1 MIRKQGQVT
10 LQMTVIS
17 DDSYVVGE
25 ANKSFIL
32 TNGDV
37 MGGVKIREDDAGVK
51 IEEGEGEGEDGIDS
65 HRYLDLE
72 NDENDYED
80 SEYNDDLFDDDFDED
95 YEYEDYEHE
104 DGPSRTKFLWSRFL
118 LVITIIVAIIL
129 AILPGVSLSKLQNI
143 GPKISIFPN
152 FNTGPLS
159 STSLSNMQKQITHLY
174 SELSIR
180 DQKYKSEFGREN

>member
-1 MIRKQGQVT
+1 MK
-10 LQMTVIS
+10 
-17 DDSYVVGE
+17 
-25 ANKSFIL
+25 
-32 TNGDV
+32 
-37 MGGVKIREDDAGVK
+37 VKT
-51 IEEGEGEGEDGIDS
+51 GIDS

-129 AILPGVSLSKLQNI
+129 AILPGVSLKSSKYWSQDI
-143 GPKISIFPN
+143 H
-152 FNTGPLS
+152 LS
-159 STSLSNMQKQITHLY
+159 QFQYRPQVPHYQTCKN
-174 SELSIR
+174 R
-180 DQKYKSEFGREN
+180 